1 MTDTSLT
8 AVSSAERH
16 PQVRTDLPEGLDD
29 RSLFN
34 PEVAAKLQSL
44 WLDHLRVVE
53 EDHLRAIPGG
63 VQPEAAPIC
72 PDLEFAPVRAASSEH
87 EFREGSAMS
96 KAMAVFSRNLL
107 PFGIVTAIASLP
119 TVLLFNGHEDVVRI
133 NPAAAGALAL
143 SGGLSALS
151 QAIVLYGAFEDMRG
165 QPVDLMRS
173 FQHASRRFLPVIGV
187 AFLSTVL
194 AGLASLLLIIP
205 GLILFTAWYVAIPAC
220 VVERLG
226 PWTSLQ
232 RSAALT
238 KGNRWKV
245 ARLIIV
251 LAVITGIGEGLVAA
265 VTAEAGMTIGLI
277 ANLIW
282 SALVGAFSAILG
294 VVIYHDLR
302 VAKEGVDTDQIAAVF
317 D

>member
-1 MTDTSLT
+1 MTDTSLIT
-8 AVSSAERH
+8 ASSAERH

-53 EDHLRAIPGG
+53 EDRLRAIPGG
-63 VQPEAAPIC
+63 VQPEATPIG
-72 PDLEFAPVRAASSEH
+72 PDLEFAPARAASSEH

-119 TVLLFNGHEDVVRI
+119 TVLLFNGHEDV
-133 NPAAAGALAL
+133 NPAAAGAVAL
-143 SGGLSALS
+143 SGGLSAFS
-151 QAIVLYGAFEDMRG
+151 RAIVLYGAFEDMRG

-187 AFLSTVL
+187 AFLTTL
-194 AGLASLLLIIP
+194 LTGLAILLLIIP

-251 LAVITGIGEGLVAA
+251 LAVITGIGGGLVAA
-265 VTAEAGMTIGLI
+265 VTAAAGMTIGLI
-277 ANLIW
+277 ANLI
-282 SALVGAFSAILG
+282 
-294 VVIYHDLR
+294 
-302 VAKEGVDTDQIAAVF
+302 
-317 D
+317 